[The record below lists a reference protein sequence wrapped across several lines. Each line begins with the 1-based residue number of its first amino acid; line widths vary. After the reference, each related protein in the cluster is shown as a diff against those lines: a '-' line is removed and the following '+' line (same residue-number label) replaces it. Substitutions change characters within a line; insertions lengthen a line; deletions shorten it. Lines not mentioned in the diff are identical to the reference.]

1 MAEMTRH
8 NSRARQRCA
17 LVWVVLPLVLGSLPA
32 GTPRSAALSARTPL
46 TRGVRARSVLLR
58 ATLLG
63 PEPSAAPGLTQ
74 DPGPRALKESP
85 LIRRRPDPEPP
96 DPEPSAALETVEV
109 IARPDQRSGLRRRVI
124 KKGDYVVHRDLGI
137 ALFRGVLSVKDNKP
151 PRTPAGERPPPPV
164 VNKFLVLEF
173 ANEEIELPTAQQHML
188 TLYRRA
194 DEATL
199 RPVRLASTKR
209 VGSWQIKKA
218 KARFSLKALTV
229 GILEAYRERGLTSR
243 PTCAPDGLLY
253 ADFVANCSFTLT
265 GDQEKSCKEI
275 EVDMVL
281 KAQPMDRLL
290 CGDVGFGK
298 TEVAMRA
305 IFRTAAS
312 GRQAAV
318 LAPTTVLAWQHHA
331 TMRNRFP
338 TLNVSLLTRLTPVKQ
353 ARLTLEALEAGEI
366 DVLVGTHSIL
376 SKRVAFKD
384 LGLMIVDEEHRF
396 GVNQKEK
403 VKALSVKVDYLTMSA
418 TPIPRT
424 LSLGLSALRDMSVLN
439 EPPLGRL
446 PVKTLVDRYSP
457 KLIENAISAEL
468 ARGGQVFYVV
478 PRIAHVEPALRM
490 LELIFGPDLSTEWA
504 HGQCTDLEERML
516 RFANGTARVLVST
529 SVVECGIDMPNVN
542 TLLVQDAHMFGLASL
557 HQLRGRVGR
566 SSVQAYAHLMTNGEA
581 RLTPEA
587 SSRLRALKEFSALG
601 DGFELAQADMA
612 LRGCGNLLGPE
623 QSGQINDMGAE
634 YFFEMLEEAI
644 DNARKLA
651 EKGDAQEADY
661 GANYVPNGSGRS

>member
-1 MAEMTRH
+1 M
-8 NSRARQRCA
+8 C
-17 LVWVVLPLVLGSLPA
+17 WW
-32 GTPRSAALSARTPL
+32 ART
-46 TRGVRARSVLLR
+46 RSFQSKYMVMN
-58 ATLLG
+58 
-63 PEPSAAPGLTQ
+63 
-74 DPGPRALKESP
+74 
-85 LIRRRPDPEPP
+85 
-96 DPEPSAALETVEV
+96 
-109 IARPDQRSGLRRRVI
+109 
-124 KKGDYVVHRDLGI
+124 
-137 ALFRGVLSVKDNKP
+137 NK
-151 PRTPAGERPPPPV
+151 TYY
-164 VNKFLVLEF
+164 
-173 ANEEIELPTAQQHML
+173 Q
-188 TLYRRA
+188 
-194 DEATL
+194 
-199 RPVRLASTKR
+199 
-209 VGSWQIKKA
+209 
-218 KARFSLKALTV
+218 
-229 GILEAYRERGLTSR
+229 
-243 PTCAPDGLLY
+243 
-253 ADFVANCSFTLT
+253 
-265 GDQEKSCKEI
+265 
-275 EVDMVL
+275 
-281 KAQPMDRLL
+281 
-290 CGDVGFGK
+290 
-298 TEVAMRA
+298 
-305 IFRTAAS
+305 
-312 GRQAAV
+312 
-318 LAPTTVLAWQHHA
+318 
-331 TMRNRFP
+331 
-338 TLNVSLLTRLTPVKQ
+338 
-353 ARLTLEALEAGEI
+353 I